1 MHKIF
6 PHIKISLQYGI
17 FLIALI
23 IIVPVTSAQ
32 LEDTASVTDTV
43 IKQQNFD
50 SSTSGSKQHVA
61 TRNVDQAQVEK
72 LRKDDAFWYV
82 NTSPVR
88 EEVKPP
94 SESFLNKLTRQKWF
108 RDMMWLLM
116 VGGFITVLIW
126 FLVTSNVKL
135 FRKKSASISKS
146 ENNIV
151 AENIFE
157 INFDEEIHKAI
168 HSENYRLS
176 IRLMY
181 LQLLKDLYQKK
192 IIHYKKEKTN
202 NDYVLQLYN
211 TPYYKSFFQLTR
223 NFEFAWYGR
232 FQIKTEAFETIQ
244 ADFDSFKKI
253 LP

>member
-1 MHKIF
+1 M
-6 PHIKISLQYGI
+6 
-17 FLIALI
+17 
-23 IIVPVTSAQ
+23 IIVPVASAQ

-116 VGGFITVLIW
+116 VGG
-126 FLVTSNVKL
+126 
-135 FRKKSASISKS
+135 R
-146 ENNIV
+146 
-151 AENIFE
+151 
-157 INFDEEIHKAI
+157 
-168 HSENYRLS
+168 
-176 IRLMY
+176 
-181 LQLLKDLYQKK
+181 
-192 IIHYKKEKTN
+192 
-202 NDYVLQLYN
+202 
-211 TPYYKSFFQLTR
+211 
-223 NFEFAWYGR
+223 
-232 FQIKTEAFETIQ
+232 
-244 ADFDSFKKI
+244 
-253 LP
+253 